1 MRKNLIFM
9 TILCFLL
16 LLVGCKTP
24 TDVKVYEGT
33 EEVTVTHVEV
43 ERTAVV
49 TGIDLE
55 TNEIRFKDCMDSEDF
70 RLIYH
75 GGVSVL
81 NNYGRDIGISGIG
94 NGSVVDVLYYED
106 TEKIV
111 SITINDKT
119 TVLKGVTKFS
129 ADPDNGTAKYK
140 GTSCGLW
147 DEVVAYDGDKRLDIT
162 EINTE
167 DQVTLNIFA
176 GKVVS
181 VVVELG
187 HGYVRLSNQ
196 DTYVGGMVEIG
207 YDVIVPVTSDML
219 VAVREGKY
227 TLRIYNGNYSDS
239 KPVEVKKGKEVTVDL
254 ADIAVPTGTVTFNI
268 TPAEATLYVSGEEQG
283 DFVYTN
289 LYGTYGIRVTCEGY
303 NAFNGSFKISQP
315 VNTFDIELKPNE
327 DLTEET
333 TEETTETT
341 QTTTESTETTATE
354 STGGSGDGTGGSGNG
369 ADGSGGSG
377 DSGDTTE
384 VNTAVSGTEGSNTTA
399 NTITVL
405 GPVGAGVYVDG
416 DYVGLAPVKFPKVVG
431 THTITL
437 YKTGYLIKSYTIT
450 AADDGEDDEHTF
462 PELTSVF
469 DALEE

>member
-16 LLVGCKTP
+16 LLAGCKTP

-55 TNEIRFKDCMDSEDF
+55 TNVISFKDCMNTEDF
-70 RLIYH
+70 KLIYH

-119 TVLKGVTKFS
+119 TVLKGITKFS
-129 ADPDNGTAKYK
+129 SDPDNGTAKYK

-147 DEVVAYDGDKRLDIT
+147 EEVVAYDGDKRLDIS

-167 DQVTLNIFA
+167 DQVTLSIFA

-181 VVVELG
+181 VVIELG

-239 KPVEVKKGKEVTVDL
+239 KPIEVKKGKEVTVDL

-268 TPAEATLYVSGEEQG
+268 TPADATLYVSGEEQE

-303 NAFNGSFKISQP
+303 DTFNGSFKISQP

-327 DLTEET
+327 DLTETEET

-341 QTTTESTETTATE
+341 TESTETTSVSE
-354 STGGSGDGTGGSGNG
+354 DGGAGGSGNG
-369 ADGSGGSG
+369 AGGSS
-377 DSGDTTE
+377 SGDTTE
-384 VNTAVSGTEGSNTTA
+384 VNTAVSGTEGSNTTS

-450 AADDGEDDEHTF
+450 AADNGEDDEHTF

>member
-1 MRKNLIFM
+1 MRKNLIIL
-9 TILCFLL
+9 TILCLFLL
-16 LLVGCKTP
+16 LTGCRTE
-24 TDVKVYEGT
+24 TDVKVYEDT
-33 EEVTVTHVEV
+33 EEVTVTHIEV

-55 TNEIRFKDCMDSEDF
+55 TNIISFKDCMNSEDF
-70 RLIYH
+70 ELIYH

-81 NNYGRDIGISGIG
+81 NTYGRDIGIGGIG
-94 NGSVVDVLYYED
+94 NGSVVDVFYYED

-111 SITINDKT
+111 SITTNDKT
-119 TVLKGVTKFS
+119 TVLKGITKFS
-129 ADPDNGTAKYK
+129 ADPDSGTAKYK
-140 GTSCGLW
+140 GTTCSLW
-147 DEVVAYDGDKRLDIT
+147 DDVVAYDGDTWLDIK

-167 DQVTLNIFA
+167 DQVTLSIFG

-181 VVVELG
+181 VVIELG

-239 KPVEVKKGKEVTVDL
+239 KSIEVKKGKEVTVDL
-254 ADIAVPTGTVTFNI
+254 ADIAIPTGTVTFNI
-268 TPAEATLYVSGEEQG
+268 TPADATLYVSGEEQD

-327 DLTEET
+327 DLEDTEEDTEET
-333 TEETTETT
+333 TEETEKTTETT
-341 QTTTESTETTATE
+341 EASDSTSEDGSSETT
-354 STGGSGDGTGGSGNG
+354 D
-369 ADGSGGSG
+369 
-377 DSGDTTE
+377 DTTQKP
-384 VNTAVSGTEGSNTTA
+384 GTEGSSTTG
-399 NTITVL
+399 NTITVH
-405 GPVGAGVYVDG
+405 GPAGAGVYVDG
-416 DYVGLAPVKFPKVVG
+416 DYVGLAPVTFPKVVG

-450 AADDGEDDEHTF
+450 AADNGENDEHTF

>member
-1 MRKNLIFM
+1 MRKNLIM
-9 TILCFLL
+9 LTILCVFLFL
-16 LLVGCKTP
+16 TGCNSTG
-24 TDVKVYEGT
+24 DVKVYEDT
-33 EEVTVTHVEV
+33 EEVVITHVEE

-55 TNEIRFKDCMDSEDF
+55 ANMISFIDCMTGETF

-81 NNYGRDIGISGIG
+81 NTYGRDIGIGGIA
-94 NGSVVDVLYYED
+94 NGSVVDVLYYSD

-111 SITINDKT
+111 NITINDKA
-119 TVLKGVTKFS
+119 TVLKGITKFS
-129 ADPDNGTAKYK
+129 ADTDTMTAKYK
-140 GTSCGLW
+140 GTSCTLW
-147 DEVVAYDGDKRLDIT
+147 EHVVAYDGDTLLDVK

-167 DQVTLNIFA
+167 DQVTLSFY
-176 GKVVS
+176 GGELVS
-181 VVVELG
+181 VVLELG
-187 HGYVRLSNQ
+187 HGYVRLANQ

-239 KPVEVKKGKEVTVDL
+239 KPVEVIKGKEVTVDL
-254 ADIAVPTGTVTFNI
+254 TDIAVPTGTVTFNI
-268 TPAEATLYVSGEEQG
+268 TPAEATLYVDG
-283 DFVYTN
+283 DVQSSHSYTN

-303 NAFNGSFKISQP
+303 DTFNGSFKISKA
-315 VNTFDIELKPNE
+315 VNTFDIELNVDE
-327 DLTEET
+327 DAEEDTEEAT

-341 QTTTESTETTATE
+341 QETTEASSASTTEGQSEE
-354 STGGSGDGTGGSGNG
+354 ST
-369 ADGSGGSG
+369 
-377 DSGDTTE
+377 TE
-384 VNTAVSGTEGSNTTA
+384 KEGTEAQNTTG
-399 NTITVL
+399 NTITVK

-416 DYVGLAPVKFPKVVG
+416 DYVGLAPITFPKVVG

-450 AADDGEDDEHTF
+450 AADNGENDEHTF

-469 DALEE
+469 DALEEE

>member
-1 MRKNLIFM
+1 MRKNLIIL
-9 TILCFLL
+9 TILCLFLL
-16 LLVGCKTP
+16 LTGCDAK
-24 TDVKVYEGT
+24 TDVKVYQTT
-33 EEVTVTHVEV
+33 EELTVAHVEV

-55 TNEIRFKDCMDSEDF
+55 ANIISFKDCMNSEDF
-70 RLIYH
+70 ELIYH

-81 NNYGRDIGISGIG
+81 NTYGRDIGINGIG
-94 NGSVVDVLYYED
+94 NGSVVNVFYYSD
-106 TEKIV
+106 TERIV
-111 SITINDKT
+111 SITVSDKA
-119 TVLKGVTKFS
+119 TVLKGITKFS
-129 ADPDNGTAKYK
+129 ADPDSGTARYK
-140 GTSCGLW
+140 GTSCTLW
-147 DEVVAYDGDKRLDIT
+147 KDVVAYDGDDSLDIT

-167 DQVTLNIFA
+167 DQVTLTMYG
-176 GKVVS
+176 GKLVS
-181 VVVELG
+181 VVIELG
-187 HGYVRLSNQ
+187 HGYVRLANQ

-239 KPVEVKKGKEVTVDL
+239 KPVEVKKDKEVTVDL
-254 ADIAVPTGTVTFNI
+254 TDIAIPTGTVTFNI
-268 TPAEATLYVSGEEQG
+268 TPAEATLYISGEEQD
-283 DFVYTN
+283 DFAYTN

-303 NAFNGSFKISQP
+303 NTFNGSFKISQP
-315 VNTFDIELKPNE
+315 VNTFDIELVENE
-327 DLTEET
+327 DHEDT

-341 QTTTESTETTATE
+341 TETSETTTESTETTGDASE
-354 STGGSGDGTGGSGNG
+354 GS
-369 ADGSGGSG
+369 
-377 DSGDTTE
+377 TTE
-384 VNTAVSGTEGSNTTA
+384 KQGTEGSSTTG

-405 GPVGAGVYVDG
+405 GPEGAGVYVDG
-416 DYVGLAPVKFPKVVG
+416 DYVGLAPVTFPKVVG

-450 AADDGEDDEHTF
+450 AADNGENDEHTF

>member
-1 MRKNLIFM
+1 MRKKLILL
-9 TILCFLL
+9 TILCLVL
-16 LLVGCKTP
+16 LLVGCDTN
-24 TDVKVYEGT
+24 TDVKVYEDT
-33 EEVTVTHVEV
+33 EEVTVAHVEM

-49 TGIDLE
+49 TDIDLE
-55 TNEIRFKDCMDSEDF
+55 TNIISFKDCISAEDF
-70 RLIYH
+70 QLIYH

-81 NNYGRDIGISGIG
+81 NTYGRDIGISGIG
-94 NGSVVDVLYYED
+94 NGSVVDVFYYSD

-111 SITINDKT
+111 SITLNDKT
-119 TVLKGVTKFS
+119 TVLKGITKFS
-129 ADPDNGTAKYK
+129 ADPSSGTAKYK
-140 GTSCGLW
+140 GTSCTLW
-147 DEVVAYDGDKRLDIT
+147 QDVVAYDGDKSLDIK

-167 DQVTLNIFA
+167 DQVTLSFFG
-176 GKVVS
+176 GKLVS
-181 VVVELG
+181 VVIELG

-227 TLRIYNGNYSDS
+227 TLRIYNGDYSDS
-239 KPVEVKKGKEVTVDL
+239 KPVEVRKGKEVTVDL
-254 ADIAVPTGTVTFNI
+254 SDIAIPTGTVTFNI
-268 TPAEATLYVSGEEQG
+268 TPAEATLYVDGEEQD

-289 LYGTYGIRVTCEGY
+289 LYGTYNIRITCEGY
-303 NAFNGSFKISQP
+303 NSFNGSFKISQS
-315 VNTFDIELKPNE
+315 VNTFDIELKENE
-327 DLTEET
+327 DQKET

-341 QTTTESTETTATE
+341 EESSETTTEATGSENTATQ
-354 STGGSGDGTGGSGNG
+354 DGT
-369 ADGSGGSG
+369 
-377 DSGDTTE
+377 TTE
-384 VNTAVSGTEGSNTTA
+384 KPGTESSSTTG
-399 NTITVL
+399 NTITVN

-416 DYVGLAPVKFPKVVG
+416 DYVGLAPVTFPKVVG

-450 AADDGEDDEHTF
+450 AADNGENDEHTF

>member
-1 MRKNLIFM
+1 MRKKLIIL
-9 TILCFLL
+9 TILCLAL
-16 LLVGCKTP
+16 LLVGCNSTGE
-24 TDVKVYEGT
+24 VKVYEDT
-33 EEVTVTHVEV
+33 EEVTVTHVEK
-43 ERTAVV
+43 EQTAVV

-55 TNEIRFKDCMDSEDF
+55 ANIISFKDCMSSEDF
-70 RLIYH
+70 ELIYH

-81 NNYGRDIGISGIG
+81 NTYGRDIGISGIG
-94 NGSVVDVLYYED
+94 NGSVVDVFYYSD
-106 TEKIV
+106 TNRIV
-111 SITINDKT
+111 SITLNDKA

-129 ADPDNGTAKYK
+129 ADPENGTAKYK
-140 GTSCGLW
+140 GTTCNMW
-147 DEVVAYDGDKRLDIT
+147 EAVVAYDEGKLLNIL

-167 DQVTLNIFA
+167 DQVTLTFFA
-176 GKVVS
+176 GKLVS

-187 HGYVRLSNQ
+187 HGYVRLANQ

-254 ADIAVPTGTVTFNI
+254 TDIAIPTGTVTFNI
-268 TPAEATLYVSGEEQG
+268 TPADATLYVNGEEQD
-283 DFVYTN
+283 DFAYTN
-289 LYGTYGIRVTCEGY
+289 LYGTYGIRVTREGY
-303 NAFNGSFKISQP
+303 NTFNGSFKISQS
-315 VNTFDIELKPNE
+315 VNTFDIELVAKE
-327 DLTEET
+327 EETEEST
-333 TEETTETT
+333 TEVTTATTTAAVTTETT
-341 QTTTESTETTATE
+341 VTTTEATTEATTGTTSETNTETP
-354 STGGSGDGTGGSGNG
+354 
-369 ADGSGGSG
+369 
-377 DSGDTTE
+377 
-384 VNTAVSGTEGSNTTA
+384 GTEGANTTG
-399 NTITVL
+399 NTITVK

-416 DYVGLAPVKFPKVVG
+416 DYVGLAPVTFPKVVG

-450 AADDGEDDEHTF
+450 AADNGENDEHTF

>member
-1 MRKNLIFM
+1 MRKNLIM
-9 TILCFLL
+9 LTILCFFLL
-16 LLVGCKTP
+16 LTGCNSSG
-24 TDVKVYEGT
+24 DVKVYEDT
-33 EEVTVTHVEV
+33 EEVVITHVEE

-55 TNEIRFKDCMDSEDF
+55 SNIISFIDCMTGETF
-70 RLIYH
+70 ELIYH

-81 NNYGRDIGISGIG
+81 NTYGRDIGIGGIS
-94 NGSVVDVLYYED
+94 NGSVVDVFYYAD

-129 ADPDNGTAKYK
+129 ADTDTMTAKYK
-140 GTSCGLW
+140 GTSCTLW
-147 DEVVAYDGDKRLDIT
+147 DKVVAYDGDTLLDIK

-167 DQVTLNIFA
+167 DQVTLSLYG
-176 GKVVS
+176 GKLVS

-187 HGYVRLSNQ
+187 HGYVRLVNQ

-207 YDVIVPVTSDML
+207 YDVIIPVTSEML
-219 VAVREGKY
+219 VPVREGKY
-227 TLRIYNGNYSDS
+227 TLRIYNGDYSDS
-239 KPVEVKKGKEVTVDL
+239 KPVEVTKGKEVTVDL

-268 TPAEATLYVSGEEQG
+268 TPADATLYINGEEQD
-283 DFVYTN
+283 DFAYTN

-303 NAFNGSFKISQP
+303 NTFNGSFKISKS
-315 VNTFDIELKPNE
+315 VNTFDINLVENE
-327 DLTEET
+327 DYNEDTEEET
-333 TEETTETT
+333 TED
-341 QTTTESTETTATE
+341 TTESTQ
-354 STGGSGDGTGGSGNG
+354 
-369 ADGSGGSG
+369 
-377 DSGDTTE
+377 DTTE
-384 VNTAVSGTEGSNTTA
+384 DSQETTQSEEQTTEKDGTEAQNTTG
-399 NTITVL
+399 NTITVK

-416 DYVGLAPVKFPKVVG
+416 DYVGLAPVTFPKVVG

-450 AADDGEDDEHTF
+450 AADNGENDEHSF

-469 DALEE
+469 DALED

>member
-1 MRKNLIFM
+1 MRKNVILM
-9 TILCFLL
+9 TILCLFLL
-16 LLVGCKTP
+16 LTGCRTQ
-24 TDVKVYEGT
+24 TDVKVYEDT
-33 EEVTVTHVEV
+33 EEVTVAHVEV

-55 TNEIRFKDCMDSEDF
+55 TNLISFKDCMDSEDF
-70 RLIYH
+70 RLTYH

-81 NNYGRDIGISGIG
+81 NTYGRDIGIGGIN
-94 NGSVVDVLYYED
+94 NGCVVDVLYYED

-111 SITINDKT
+111 SISINDKA
-119 TVLKGVTKFS
+119 TVLSGITKFS
-129 ADPDNGTAKYK
+129 ADPDSGTAKYK
-140 GTSCGLW
+140 GTSCSLW
-147 DEVVAYDGDKRLDIT
+147 KDVVAYDEDKLLDIK

-167 DQVTLNIFA
+167 DQVTLTFFA
-176 GKVVS
+176 GKLVS

-187 HGYVRLSNQ
+187 HGYVRLNNQ

-254 ADIAVPTGTVTFNI
+254 ADIAIPTGTVTFNI
-268 TPAEATLYVSGEEQG
+268 TPADATLYVSGEEQD

-289 LYGTYGIRVTCEGY
+289 LYGTYGIRVTCDGY
-303 NAFNGSFKISQP
+303 NTFNGSFKISQP
-315 VNTFDIELKPNE
+315 MNTFDIELSLNE
-327 DLTEET
+327 DLEDTEDT

-341 QTTTESTETTATE
+341 TESTKTTSETEGSTDETTGE
-354 STGGSGDGTGGSGNG
+354 GSENSTG
-369 ADGSGGSG
+369 
-377 DSGDTTE
+377 
-384 VNTAVSGTEGSNTTA
+384 VSGTESSSTTG
-399 NTITVL
+399 NTITIK
-405 GPVGAGVYVDG
+405 GPAGAGVYVDG
-416 DYVGLAPVKFPKVVG
+416 DYVGLAPVTFPKVVG

-450 AADDGEDDEHTF
+450 AADNGEDDEHTF